1 MRLVG
6 ARVRKEND
14 KMTNKNTGL
23 RRLLAG
29 TGAFALA
36 LAGTF
41 ATAQLASA
49 DVGPDQ
55 PTAPATGSII
65 IHKREGAQ
73 GTAGDGTVLT
83 PAPGEPLGGV
93 TFTRW
98 QLGFVGGTT
107 EAPTCTTIDL
117 ANTDHWTHVPTDT
130 APATLAGLAALDLC
144 VVDPAAGTPFPATHD
159 TTGET
164 SAAGL
169 PKGLFYIQETAA
181 PPTVVG
187 RAAPFFV
194 AVPTPNGNDWIYDV
208 NVYPKNTT
216 LYAPTKTINPDG
228 AQPGKGLSVGSN
240 VEWTIEQKIPATN
253 TGDGEKLKYAEIYDL
268 LDPRLEYVSSTL
280 TIVPVAA
287 GADPIS
293 LTEDTDYTLDSDG
306 VTWVFTPAGLLK
318 LDANPG
324 ATIKVVFNTTVLSIG
339 ENGAI
344 ANPGGDGV
352 ENGYGSRF
360 STKPYDPENPPP
372 ATPGDPDPQTYWGAL
387 QLKKVDEDAEPLA
400 GAEFK
405 VFAKGTGECSATAPD
420 TGAVSTGTSQPDGSV
435 IWTPGGLV
443 REITPADGD
452 TPAVTAPV
460 LGLWIANSADGAIAP
475 TPTKDYCVYETKV
488 PAGYTGAGVQ
498 TVTIE
503 PGLTAT
509 FELDVK
515 NVQKEGPDLPLTGA
529 AGTVAMT
536 FGGLLLVGAGVAV
549 ALVSRRRNNAAA

>member
-1 MRLVG
+1 
-6 ARVRKEND
+6 
-14 KMTNKNTGL
+14 MTNTNKGL

-41 ATAQLASA
+41 ATSQLASA
-49 DVGPDQ
+49 APGPDQ
-55 PTAPATGSII
+55 PGNPGAGSII

-73 GTAGDGTVLT
+73 NTAGDGTAIT
-83 PAPGEPLGGV
+83 DPPGTPLGGV

-98 QLGFVGGTT
+98 QLGFLDDTT
-107 EAPTCTTIDL
+107 NPSTCTTIDL
-117 ANTDHWTHVPTDT
+117 AKTDHWAHVPTGV
-130 APATLAGLAALDLC
+130 APATLDGLAGAGLC
-144 VVDPAAGTPFPATHD
+144 VVAPTAGTAFPATNA
-159 TTGET
+159 TTGVT
-164 SAAGL
+164 SASGL
-169 PKGLFYIQETAA
+169 LKGLFYIQETAA
-181 PPTVVG
+181 PANVVG

-216 LYAPTKTINPDG
+216 LDAPTKTINPDG

-344 ANPGGDGV
+344 ANPGGDGLDD
-352 ENGYGSRF
+352 GYGSRF
-360 STKPYDPENPPP
+360 STKPYDPDNPPP
-372 ATPGDPDPQTYWGAL
+372 GTPGDREPMTYWGAL
-387 QLKKVDEDAEPLA
+387 KVNKIDESTPAKALKDAEFQVFPKD
-400 GAEFK
+400 GA
-405 VFAKGTGECSATAPD
+405 TCTADVP
-420 TGAVSTGTSQPDGSV
+420 TSGLVSTGVSGANGVVVWELAPATTDDEDN
-435 IWTPGGLV
+435 
-443 REITPADGD
+443 EI
-452 TPAVTAPV
+452 PAVTATE
-460 LGLWIANSADGAIAP
+460 LGLWIANSQNDAISP

-488 PAGYTGAGVQ
+488 PAGYTGAGVR
-498 TVTIE
+498 
-503 PGLTAT
+503 TAT
-509 FELDVK
+509 IQPGTTATLVLDVPNKQK
-515 NVQKEGPDLPLTGA
+515 NGPDLPLTGA

>member
-1 MRLVG
+1 
-6 ARVRKEND
+6 
-14 KMTNKNTGL
+14 MTNKNTGL

-98 QLGFVGGTT
+98 QLGFLDDTT
-107 EAPTCTTIDL
+107 NPSTCTTIDL
-117 ANTDHWTHVPTDT
+117 AKTDHWAHVPTGV
-130 APATLAGLAALDLC
+130 APATLDGLAGAGLC
-144 VVDPAAGTPFPATHD
+144 VVAPTAGTAFPATNA
-159 TTGET
+159 TTGVT
-164 SAAGL
+164 SDSGL
-169 PKGLFYIQETAA
+169 LKGLFYIQETAA
-181 PPTVVG
+181 PANVVG

-216 LYAPTKTINPDG
+216 LDAPTKTINPDG

-268 LDPRLEYVSSTL
+268 LDSRLEYVSSTL
-280 TIVPVAA
+280 SVVPVAA
-287 GADPIS
+287 DADPIP
-293 LTEDTDYTLDSDG
+293 LTPDTHYTLDDEG
-306 VTWVFTPAGLLK
+306 VTWVFTAAGLDVLNN
-318 LDANPG
+318 NPG
-324 ATIKVVFNTTVLSIG
+324 GTIKVIFETKVLEIG
-339 ENGAI
+339 ADGNI
-344 ANPGGDGV
+344 VNPGGVD
-352 ENGYGSRF
+352 NGYGSRF

-372 ATPGDPDPQTYWGAL
+372 GTPGDPEPQTYWGAL
-387 QLKKVDEDAEPLA
+387 QLKKVDEDAKPLA

-405 VFAKGTGECSATAPD
+405 VFAKGTGECFETAPD
-420 TGAVSTGTSQPDGSV
+420 TGAVSTGISLPDGSV

-443 REITPADGD
+443 RVITPADD
-452 TPAVTAPV
+452 DSPAVTAPV
-460 LGLWIANSADGAIAP
+460 LGLWIANSPDGP
-475 TPTKDYCVYETKV
+475 LTSPNKDYCLYETKV
-488 PAGYTGAGVQ
+488 PAGYTGAAVQ
-498 TVTIE
+498 TVNIK
-503 PGLTAT
+503 PGLDAT
-509 FELDVK
+509 LMLDVE
-515 NVQKEGPDLPLTGA
+515 NVQKDGPDLPLTGA